1 MSELLKGTP
10 EQIIEKLLLRYEPL
24 RDSRAFSEP
33 ELQQRK
39 LYRGTS
45 TLLLVGGAGLEVGLL
60 ATGHTEP
67 AALGFGLLVLSLGAV
82 FRKMAT
88 APLKHTP
95 PEPLEHLA
103 SLSQALGLARALH
116 QRFPDMVVELD
127 PINFLCSG
135 SCDGYDW
142 KLKLDRERLKP
153 REDDGAA
160 FQSYTIL
167 DSKKPAA
174 DRVWKRTSQTVNRQR
189 LVWTVEIADD
199 FHPRPGQPSTE
210 TSLENFNNDRGK
222 TICTFTLPINEPD
235 QPGLGHEGRSDF
247 ISDPMGL
254 HHPEFVGEQIAG
266 SLAWMFK
273 PNLRL

>member
-10 EQIIEKLLLRYEPL
+10 EQVTEKLLLRYEPL

-33 ELQQRK
+33 ERQQRK

-45 TLLLVGGAGLEVGLL
+45 NLLLVGGAGLEVGLL

-67 AALGFGLLVLSLGAV
+67 AAIGFGLLVLCLGAA
-82 FRKMAT
+82 FRKMAG
-88 APLKHTP
+88 APLEHTP

-103 SLSQALGLARALH
+103 SLSQALGLSRAL
-116 QRFPDMVVELD
+116 QARFPDMVVELD

-142 KLKLDRERLKP
+142 KLKVDREQLKP
-153 REDDGAA
+153 REGDGATYR
-160 FQSYTIL
+160 SYTIL

-174 DRVWKRTSQTVNRQR
+174 DRVWKRTSATVNRHR

-199 FHPRPGQPSTE
+199 FHPRPGQPSSE
-210 TSLENFNNDRGK
+210 TSLESFESLPGK
-222 TICTFTLPINEPD
+222 TICMFTLPINEPD
-235 QPGLGHEGRSDF
+235 QPGLGHEGRTDF
-247 ISDPMGL
+247 ISDPVGL